1 MEYIATKGS
10 TSFKTM
16 LDVESFRRCVE
27 EDEYLSGA
35 KRRSS
40 GVSTTDETYWRDVE
54 TATSR
59 SFLGTVGDV
68 SATIRELA
76 TFTMVQTRT
85 NATTTRANGWAVL
98 ALAMTHAAENE
109 FVASRLLRAARR
121 ALRRQQDSDF
131 AEEDVT
137 EFMNL
142 LIAFV
147 RSGPSSSDASGEDS
161 EIAREYRRV
170 KARLTAAFD
179 YANLQDERDWCGNL
193 PGARGMPGM
202 LQRTSRLTTEQE
214 AIVSTA
220 AQTRN
225 GWWCM
230 RLRFGK
236 DDDVGR
242 VRETKP
248 FETVSLPRVQSR
260 HHGGGEETIP
270 GQHGRE
276 DVSRFG
282 VQGLAIGTKRA
293 VRRFISAINCV
304 RPRCAKRSG

>member
-1 MEYIATKGS
+1 M
-10 TSFKTM
+10 
-16 LDVESFRRCVE
+16 
-27 EDEYLSGA
+27 
-35 KRRSS
+35 
-40 GVSTTDETYWRDVE
+40 
-54 TATSR
+54 
-59 SFLGTVGDV
+59 
-68 SATIRELA
+68 
-76 TFTMVQTRT
+76 FTMVQTRT

-98 ALAMTHAAENE
+98 ALAMTHVAENE

-147 RSGPSSSDASGEDS
+147 RSGPSSSDAGEDS

-214 AIVSTA
+214 AIVST
-220 AQTRN
+220 T
-225 GWWCM
+225 
-230 RLRFGK
+230 L
-236 DDDVGR
+236 
-242 VRETKP
+242 KP
-248 FETVSLPRVQSR
+248 PQWMVVHLSLI
-260 HHGGGEETIP
+260 HI
-270 GQHGRE
+270 
-276 DVSRFG
+276 
-282 VQGLAIGTKRA
+282 
-293 VRRFISAINCV
+293 
-304 RPRCAKRSG
+304 

>member
-1 MEYIATKGS
+1 MSRDALQRALAYAPASAYTDVRLVCKAWRDAVDDDGFLPMLKLNRSLAVGDEETRTGARARLRKATGRRRGDVGFAPLVEYIATKGS

-35 KRRSS
+35 GALER
-40 GVSTTDETYWRDVE
+40 VSTTDETYWRDVE

-68 SATIRELA
+68 SATIGELA

-98 ALAMTHAAENE
+98 ALAMTHVAENE

-147 RSGPSSSDASGEDS
+147 RSGPSSSDGDASGEDS
-161 EIAREYRRV
+161 EIA
-170 KARLTAAFD
+170 
-179 YANLQDERDWCGNL
+179 
-193 PGARGMPGM
+193 
-202 LQRTSRLTTEQE
+202 
-214 AIVSTA
+214 
-220 AQTRN
+220 
-225 GWWCM
+225 
-230 RLRFGK
+230 
-236 DDDVGR
+236 
-242 VRETKP
+242 
-248 FETVSLPRVQSR
+248 
-260 HHGGGEETIP
+260 
-270 GQHGRE
+270 
-276 DVSRFG
+276 
-282 VQGLAIGTKRA
+282 
-293 VRRFISAINCV
+293 
-304 RPRCAKRSG
+304 